1 MGYTTEQIAVVNHDG
16 GHAIVGAVAGSGKT
30 HTMVARVIH
39 LLKAG
44 VEPRRILVLMFNKS
58 AQEEFERR
66 LKRACTEEGLPVAEV
81 LTFHGFG
88 MRISR
93 RLVEAGLLN
102 GAKLET
108 EGYTIRK
115 MAREILQRVNTEGGE
130 DNMLDLNFEVVT
142 EFLDTIDILK
152 GELFPTPD
160 ERWAATVRDIDKRFV
175 RGFSLFEEARFDRGI
190 RLFSDLI
197 YDPVMAALS
206 NPDVER
212 FIGGRYDH
220 VIIDEFQDINE
231 AQMTLVRMIA
241 GKRAFVMAVGDEDQ
255 CLPPGT
261 LVTMAD
267 GSTRTVESVQPD
279 DLVRSAIGNGRF
291 STRRV
296 TNVRRHQHDGVL
308 VKIRTAGGRELLSTP
323 EHVHFAGFKAGVSP
337 QRNLLYLMH
346 KKDIGYRLGI
356 TRVYSATGQ
365 KRKVMTFRERCRQ
378 ERADGVWV
386 LRTFD
391 DENEARIA
399 EIIES
404 LRYQIPTLPFV
415 ARPGRSE
422 NGFVHDQS
430 LIDRVFLESNSW
442 VGGSK
447 LLDDLNMSLACPHYQ
462 PRSRNS
468 SRRNLVITLCA
479 DPRGRSTGHTISFIG
494 NSDDDR
500 QQLEAAGINVRVAKA
515 GSSSW
520 RLEKRYSDFGE
531 LLNLVEHICAM
542 FPDINVVRQAR
553 LGSQPEEGTTRNSL
567 PFCPASHARTGMIMF
582 ADDGSYDTIV
592 SVETIPY
599 AGVVYDI
606 DVDGTH
612 NFIANGLV
620 THNCIYSW
628 RGAKPDYMTTLFR
641 KEFPESVRYT
651 LPHTFRYGHSLSLL
665 ANFVITR
672 NGNRTDKICVSGIER
687 DTALDVRLVASNPGA
702 EALKIVKEWTAGG
715 RGLHEIAVLVREYA
729 HSISSEVALLQDG
742 IPYRIVGAAPF
753 FDRADVLGLR
763 AYLQLAAGGMAAVE
777 SVERRTKLV
786 QALLMTPT
794 LYLRRDTVEMIA
806 EAVAESPDDLLSIAE
821 TFFRSDSRALPF
833 TRDRRLRAIE
843 TWRWVMGIGPTKKAA
858 DLLGEILQRTNLQKE
873 IEKNIPDPRESAEK
887 IRMIWQ
893 IVKLARE
900 RGESPTGFVAFLDQ
914 LAADYGAAEARDDR
928 VLITSCH
935 RAKGLE
941 WPLVILPELT
951 DGSFPVIRDGSG
963 DAEIEDE
970 RRLFYVAATR
980 AKERLALLAP
990 MDQALLMS
998 SRTGRSDPPSNP
1010 LASRFLY
1017 EANLTVA
1024 VEGLATTRKIQPDP
1038 RCAAIID
1045 RYRRVQGTSENP
1057 R

>member
-1 MGYTTEQIAVVNHDG
+1 MGYTAEQIAVVNHDR

-66 LKRACTEEGLPVAEV
+66 LKQACAEEGLPVAEV
-81 LTFHGFG
+81 LTFHSFG

-160 ERWAATVRDIDKRFV
+160 ERWSATVRDIDKRFV
-175 RGFSLFEEARFDRGI
+175 RGFSLFEEARFDRGT

-241 GKRAFVMAVGDEDQ
+241 GKRAYVMAVGDEDQ
-255 CLPPGT
+255 T
-261 LVTMAD
+261 
-267 GSTRTVESVQPD
+267 
-279 DLVRSAIGNGRF
+279 I
-291 STRRV
+291 
-296 TNVRRHQHDGVL
+296 
-308 VKIRTAGGRELLSTP
+308 
-323 EHVHFAGFKAGVSP
+323 
-337 QRNLLYLMH
+337 
-346 KKDIGYRLGI
+346 YR
-356 TRVYSATGQ
+356 
-365 KRKVMTFRERCRQ
+365 
-378 ERADGVWV
+378 
-386 LRTFD
+386 
-391 DENEARIA
+391 
-399 EIIES
+399 
-404 LRYQIPTLPFV
+404 
-415 ARPGRSE
+415 
-422 NGFVHDQS
+422 
-430 LIDRVFLESNSW
+430 
-442 VGGSK
+442 
-447 LLDDLNMSLACPHYQ
+447 
-462 PRSRNS
+462 
-468 SRRNLVITLCA
+468 
-479 DPRGRSTGHTISFIG
+479 
-494 NSDDDR
+494 
-500 QQLEAAGINVRVAKA
+500 
-515 GSSSW
+515 
-520 RLEKRYSDFGE
+520 
-531 LLNLVEHICAM
+531 
-542 FPDINVVRQAR
+542 
-553 LGSQPEEGTTRNSL
+553 
-567 PFCPASHARTGMIMF
+567 
-582 ADDGSYDTIV
+582 
-592 SVETIPY
+592 
-599 AGVVYDI
+599 
-606 DVDGTH
+606 
-612 NFIANGLV
+612 
-620 THNCIYSW
+620 W
-628 RGAKPDYMTTLFR
+628 RGAKPDYMTSLFT
-641 KEFPESVRYT
+641 KEFPGADRYT

-702 EALKIVKEWTAGG
+702 EVLKIVKEWTAGG
-715 RGLHEIAVLVREYA
+715 RDLHEIAVLVREYA

-821 TFFRSDSRALPF
+821 SFFRSDSRALPF

-858 DLLGEILQRTNLQKE
+858 DLMGEILQRTNLQKE
-873 IEKNIPDPRESAEK
+873 IEKNVPDPRESAEK

-900 RGESPTGFVAFLDQ
+900 RGESPTGFVTFLDR
-914 LAADYGAAEARDDR
+914 LATDYGAVESSDDR

-951 DGSFPVIRDGSG
+951 DGSFPVVRDGSG

-1024 VEGLATTRKIQPDP
+1024 VEGLETTRKIQPDP

-1045 RYRRVQGTSENP
+1045 RYRRVQGTSEN
-1057 R
+1057 

>member
-1 MGYTTEQIAVVNHDG
+1 MGYNIEQIAVINHDG

-39 LLKAG
+39 LLKAR

-66 LKRACTEEGLPVAEV
+66 LKKACAEEGLPVAEV
-81 LTFHGFG
+81 QTFHGFG

-102 GAKLET
+102 SAKLET
-108 EGYTIRK
+108 EGYTVRK
-115 MAREILQRVNTEGGE
+115 MAREILQRVNAEGDE
-130 DNMLDLNFEVVT
+130 DNQLDLNYEIIT

-175 RGFSLFEEARFDRGI
+175 RGFALFEDARFDHGI

-241 GKRAFVMAVGDEDQ
+241 GKRAFVMAVGDDDQ
-255 CLPPGT
+255 T
-261 LVTMAD
+261 
-267 GSTRTVESVQPD
+267 
-279 DLVRSAIGNGRF
+279 I
-291 STRRV
+291 
-296 TNVRRHQHDGVL
+296 
-308 VKIRTAGGRELLSTP
+308 
-323 EHVHFAGFKAGVSP
+323 
-337 QRNLLYLMH
+337 
-346 KKDIGYRLGI
+346 YR
-356 TRVYSATGQ
+356 
-365 KRKVMTFRERCRQ
+365 
-378 ERADGVWV
+378 
-386 LRTFD
+386 
-391 DENEARIA
+391 
-399 EIIES
+399 
-404 LRYQIPTLPFV
+404 
-415 ARPGRSE
+415 
-422 NGFVHDQS
+422 
-430 LIDRVFLESNSW
+430 
-442 VGGSK
+442 
-447 LLDDLNMSLACPHYQ
+447 
-462 PRSRNS
+462 
-468 SRRNLVITLCA
+468 
-479 DPRGRSTGHTISFIG
+479 
-494 NSDDDR
+494 
-500 QQLEAAGINVRVAKA
+500 
-515 GSSSW
+515 
-520 RLEKRYSDFGE
+520 
-531 LLNLVEHICAM
+531 
-542 FPDINVVRQAR
+542 
-553 LGSQPEEGTTRNSL
+553 
-567 PFCPASHARTGMIMF
+567 
-582 ADDGSYDTIV
+582 
-592 SVETIPY
+592 
-599 AGVVYDI
+599 
-606 DVDGTH
+606 
-612 NFIANGLV
+612 
-620 THNCIYSW
+620 W
-628 RGAKPDYMTTLFR
+628 RGAKPDYMTSLFV
-641 KEFPESVRYT
+641 KEFPGATRYA

-672 NGNRTDKICVSGIER
+672 NANRTDKICVSAIER

-702 EALKIVKEWTAGG
+702 EVLKIVNEWTAGG
-715 RGLHEIAVLVREYA
+715 RGLQEVAVLVREYA
-729 HSISSEVALLQDG
+729 HSISSEVALLQSS

-763 AYLQLAAGGMAAVE
+763 AYLQLAAGGMAAVK
-777 SVERRTKLV
+777 STERRVKLV
-786 QALLMTPT
+786 QALLTTPT

-806 EAVAESPDDLLSIAE
+806 EAVAERPDDLLSIAE
-821 TFFRSDSRALPF
+821 SVFRSDTRALAF
-833 TRDRRLRAIE
+833 TRDRRLRTVE

-858 DLLGEILQRTNLQKE
+858 GLLGEILQRTNLQKE
-873 IEKNIPDPRESAEK
+873 IEKNVPDPRESAEK

-893 IVKLARE
+893 IVKLAGD

-914 LAADYGAAEARDDR
+914 LASDYGAAEARDDR

-951 DGSFPVIRDGSG
+951 DGSFPVIRDGAG

-990 MDQALLMS
+990 MDQALIMS
-998 SRTGRSDPPSNP
+998 SRSGRSDPPSNP

-1024 VEGLATTRKIQPDP
+1024 VEGLKAARKVQPDT
-1038 RCAAIID
+1038 RCASIID
-1045 RYRRVQGTSENP
+1045 RYRRVQGTPEDP

>member
-66 LKRACTEEGLPVAEV
+66 LKLACAEKGLPVAEV

-115 MAREILQRVNTEGGE
+115 MAREILQRVNAEGDE
-130 DNMLDLNFEVVT
+130 DNLLDLNFEVVT

-160 ERWAATVRDIDKRFV
+160 ERWAATVRDVDKRFV

-255 CLPPGT
+255 T
-261 LVTMAD
+261 
-267 GSTRTVESVQPD
+267 
-279 DLVRSAIGNGRF
+279 I
-291 STRRV
+291 
-296 TNVRRHQHDGVL
+296 
-308 VKIRTAGGRELLSTP
+308 
-323 EHVHFAGFKAGVSP
+323 
-337 QRNLLYLMH
+337 
-346 KKDIGYRLGI
+346 YR
-356 TRVYSATGQ
+356 
-365 KRKVMTFRERCRQ
+365 
-378 ERADGVWV
+378 
-386 LRTFD
+386 
-391 DENEARIA
+391 
-399 EIIES
+399 
-404 LRYQIPTLPFV
+404 
-415 ARPGRSE
+415 
-422 NGFVHDQS
+422 
-430 LIDRVFLESNSW
+430 
-442 VGGSK
+442 
-447 LLDDLNMSLACPHYQ
+447 
-462 PRSRNS
+462 
-468 SRRNLVITLCA
+468 
-479 DPRGRSTGHTISFIG
+479 
-494 NSDDDR
+494 
-500 QQLEAAGINVRVAKA
+500 
-515 GSSSW
+515 
-520 RLEKRYSDFGE
+520 
-531 LLNLVEHICAM
+531 
-542 FPDINVVRQAR
+542 
-553 LGSQPEEGTTRNSL
+553 
-567 PFCPASHARTGMIMF
+567 
-582 ADDGSYDTIV
+582 
-592 SVETIPY
+592 
-599 AGVVYDI
+599 
-606 DVDGTH
+606 
-612 NFIANGLV
+612 
-620 THNCIYSW
+620 W
-628 RGAKPDYMTTLFR
+628 RGAKPDYMTSLFT
-641 KEFPESVRYT
+641 KEFPGADRYT

-702 EALKIVKEWTAGG
+702 EVLKIVKEWTGTG
-715 RGLHEIAVLVREYA
+715 RGLNEVAILVREYA

-742 IPYRIVGAAPF
+742 VPYRIVGAAPF

-777 SVERRTKLV
+777 STERRTKLV

-821 TFFRSDSRALPF
+821 SFFRSDSRALPF
-833 TRDRRLRAIE
+833 TRDRRLRAVE

-1024 VEGLATTRKIQPDP
+1024 VEGLATTRKIQPDT

-1045 RYRRVQGTSENP
+1045 RYRRVQGASENP

>member
-66 LKRACTEEGLPVAEV
+66 LKLACAEEGLPVAEV

-115 MAREILQRVNTEGGE
+115 MAREILQRVNAEGDE
-130 DNMLDLNFEVVT
+130 DNLLDLNFEVVT

-160 ERWAATVRDIDKRFV
+160 ERWAATVRDVDKRFV

-255 CLPPGT
+255 T
-261 LVTMAD
+261 
-267 GSTRTVESVQPD
+267 
-279 DLVRSAIGNGRF
+279 I
-291 STRRV
+291 
-296 TNVRRHQHDGVL
+296 
-308 VKIRTAGGRELLSTP
+308 
-323 EHVHFAGFKAGVSP
+323 
-337 QRNLLYLMH
+337 
-346 KKDIGYRLGI
+346 YR
-356 TRVYSATGQ
+356 
-365 KRKVMTFRERCRQ
+365 
-378 ERADGVWV
+378 
-386 LRTFD
+386 
-391 DENEARIA
+391 
-399 EIIES
+399 
-404 LRYQIPTLPFV
+404 
-415 ARPGRSE
+415 
-422 NGFVHDQS
+422 
-430 LIDRVFLESNSW
+430 
-442 VGGSK
+442 
-447 LLDDLNMSLACPHYQ
+447 
-462 PRSRNS
+462 
-468 SRRNLVITLCA
+468 
-479 DPRGRSTGHTISFIG
+479 
-494 NSDDDR
+494 
-500 QQLEAAGINVRVAKA
+500 
-515 GSSSW
+515 
-520 RLEKRYSDFGE
+520 
-531 LLNLVEHICAM
+531 
-542 FPDINVVRQAR
+542 
-553 LGSQPEEGTTRNSL
+553 
-567 PFCPASHARTGMIMF
+567 
-582 ADDGSYDTIV
+582 
-592 SVETIPY
+592 
-599 AGVVYDI
+599 
-606 DVDGTH
+606 
-612 NFIANGLV
+612 
-620 THNCIYSW
+620 W
-628 RGAKPDYMTTLFR
+628 RGAKPDYMTSLFT
-641 KEFPESVRYT
+641 KEFPGADRYT

-702 EALKIVKEWTAGG
+702 EVLKIVKEWTGTG
-715 RGLHEIAVLVREYA
+715 RGLNEVAVLVREYA

-742 IPYRIVGAAPF
+742 VPYRIVGAAPF

-777 SVERRTKLV
+777 STERRTKLV

-821 TFFRSDSRALPF
+821 SFFRSDSRALPF
-833 TRDRRLRAIE
+833 TRDRRLRAVE

-1024 VEGLATTRKIQPDP
+1024 VEGLATTRKIQPDT

-1045 RYRRVQGTSENP
+1045 RYRRVQGTAENP

>member
-1 MGYTTEQIAVVNHDG
+1 MGYTTEQIAVVNHEG

-66 LKRACTEEGLPVAEV
+66 LKRACAEEGLPVAEV

-88 MRISR
+88 LRISR

-108 EGYTIRK
+108 EGYSIRK
-115 MAREILQRVNTEGGE
+115 MAREILQRVNAEGGE
-130 DNMLDLNFEVVT
+130 DNLLDLNFEVVT

-160 ERWAATVRDIDKRFV
+160 ERWASTVRDIDKRFI
-175 RGFSLFEEARFDRGI
+175 RGFSLFEEARLDRGI

-255 CLPPGT
+255 T
-261 LVTMAD
+261 
-267 GSTRTVESVQPD
+267 
-279 DLVRSAIGNGRF
+279 I
-291 STRRV
+291 
-296 TNVRRHQHDGVL
+296 
-308 VKIRTAGGRELLSTP
+308 
-323 EHVHFAGFKAGVSP
+323 
-337 QRNLLYLMH
+337 
-346 KKDIGYRLGI
+346 YR
-356 TRVYSATGQ
+356 
-365 KRKVMTFRERCRQ
+365 
-378 ERADGVWV
+378 
-386 LRTFD
+386 
-391 DENEARIA
+391 
-399 EIIES
+399 
-404 LRYQIPTLPFV
+404 
-415 ARPGRSE
+415 
-422 NGFVHDQS
+422 
-430 LIDRVFLESNSW
+430 
-442 VGGSK
+442 
-447 LLDDLNMSLACPHYQ
+447 
-462 PRSRNS
+462 
-468 SRRNLVITLCA
+468 
-479 DPRGRSTGHTISFIG
+479 
-494 NSDDDR
+494 
-500 QQLEAAGINVRVAKA
+500 
-515 GSSSW
+515 
-520 RLEKRYSDFGE
+520 
-531 LLNLVEHICAM
+531 
-542 FPDINVVRQAR
+542 
-553 LGSQPEEGTTRNSL
+553 
-567 PFCPASHARTGMIMF
+567 
-582 ADDGSYDTIV
+582 
-592 SVETIPY
+592 
-599 AGVVYDI
+599 
-606 DVDGTH
+606 
-612 NFIANGLV
+612 
-620 THNCIYSW
+620 W
-628 RGAKPDYMTTLFR
+628 RGAKPDYMTSLFT
-641 KEFPESVRYT
+641 KEFPGADRYT

-672 NGNRTDKICVSGIER
+672 NSNRTDKICVSGIER

-702 EALKIVKEWTAGG
+702 EVLKIVKEWTAGG

-742 IPYRIVGAAPF
+742 IPYRIVGASPF

-777 SVERRTKLV
+777 STERRTKLV

-821 TFFRSDSRALPF
+821 SFFRSDSRALPF
-833 TRDRRLRAIE
+833 TRDRRLRAVE

-914 LAADYGAAEARDDR
+914 LATDYSAAETRDDR

-990 MDQALLMS
+990 MDQALIMS

-1024 VEGLATTRKIQPDP
+1024 VEGLETARKIEPDR

-1045 RYRRVQGTSENP
+1045 RYRRVQGTPEN
-1057 R
+1057 

>member
-66 LKRACTEEGLPVAEV
+66 LKRACAEEGLPVAEV

-115 MAREILQRVNTEGGE
+115 MAREILQRVNAEGDE
-130 DNMLDLNFEVVT
+130 DNLLDLNFEVVT

-255 CLPPGT
+255 T
-261 LVTMAD
+261 
-267 GSTRTVESVQPD
+267 
-279 DLVRSAIGNGRF
+279 I
-291 STRRV
+291 
-296 TNVRRHQHDGVL
+296 
-308 VKIRTAGGRELLSTP
+308 
-323 EHVHFAGFKAGVSP
+323 
-337 QRNLLYLMH
+337 
-346 KKDIGYRLGI
+346 YR
-356 TRVYSATGQ
+356 
-365 KRKVMTFRERCRQ
+365 
-378 ERADGVWV
+378 
-386 LRTFD
+386 
-391 DENEARIA
+391 
-399 EIIES
+399 
-404 LRYQIPTLPFV
+404 
-415 ARPGRSE
+415 
-422 NGFVHDQS
+422 
-430 LIDRVFLESNSW
+430 
-442 VGGSK
+442 
-447 LLDDLNMSLACPHYQ
+447 
-462 PRSRNS
+462 
-468 SRRNLVITLCA
+468 
-479 DPRGRSTGHTISFIG
+479 
-494 NSDDDR
+494 
-500 QQLEAAGINVRVAKA
+500 
-515 GSSSW
+515 
-520 RLEKRYSDFGE
+520 
-531 LLNLVEHICAM
+531 
-542 FPDINVVRQAR
+542 
-553 LGSQPEEGTTRNSL
+553 
-567 PFCPASHARTGMIMF
+567 
-582 ADDGSYDTIV
+582 
-592 SVETIPY
+592 
-599 AGVVYDI
+599 
-606 DVDGTH
+606 
-612 NFIANGLV
+612 
-620 THNCIYSW
+620 W
-628 RGAKPDYMTTLFR
+628 RGAKPDYMTSLFT
-641 KEFPESVRYT
+641 KEFPGADRYT

-715 RGLHEIAVLVREYA
+715 RGLHEVAVLVREYA

-858 DLLGEILQRTNLQKE
+858 ELLGEILQRTNLQKE
-873 IEKNIPDPRESAEK
+873 IEKNVPDPRESAEK

-900 RGESPTGFVAFLDQ
+900 RGESPAGFVAFLDR
-914 LAADYGAAEARDDR
+914 LATDYGAAEASDDR

-1024 VEGLATTRKIQPDP
+1024 VEGLETARKIQPDP

-1045 RYRRVQGTSENP
+1045 RYRRVQGAPENP

>member
-66 LKRACTEEGLPVAEV
+66 LKLACAEEGLPVAEV

-115 MAREILQRVNTEGGE
+115 MAREILQRVNAEGDE
-130 DNMLDLNFEVVT
+130 DNLLDLNFEVVT

-160 ERWAATVRDIDKRFV
+160 ERWAATVRDVDKRFV

-255 CLPPGT
+255 T
-261 LVTMAD
+261 
-267 GSTRTVESVQPD
+267 
-279 DLVRSAIGNGRF
+279 I
-291 STRRV
+291 
-296 TNVRRHQHDGVL
+296 
-308 VKIRTAGGRELLSTP
+308 
-323 EHVHFAGFKAGVSP
+323 
-337 QRNLLYLMH
+337 
-346 KKDIGYRLGI
+346 YR
-356 TRVYSATGQ
+356 
-365 KRKVMTFRERCRQ
+365 
-378 ERADGVWV
+378 
-386 LRTFD
+386 
-391 DENEARIA
+391 
-399 EIIES
+399 
-404 LRYQIPTLPFV
+404 
-415 ARPGRSE
+415 
-422 NGFVHDQS
+422 
-430 LIDRVFLESNSW
+430 
-442 VGGSK
+442 
-447 LLDDLNMSLACPHYQ
+447 
-462 PRSRNS
+462 
-468 SRRNLVITLCA
+468 
-479 DPRGRSTGHTISFIG
+479 
-494 NSDDDR
+494 
-500 QQLEAAGINVRVAKA
+500 
-515 GSSSW
+515 
-520 RLEKRYSDFGE
+520 
-531 LLNLVEHICAM
+531 
-542 FPDINVVRQAR
+542 
-553 LGSQPEEGTTRNSL
+553 
-567 PFCPASHARTGMIMF
+567 
-582 ADDGSYDTIV
+582 
-592 SVETIPY
+592 
-599 AGVVYDI
+599 
-606 DVDGTH
+606 
-612 NFIANGLV
+612 
-620 THNCIYSW
+620 W
-628 RGAKPDYMTTLFR
+628 RGAKPDYMTSLFT
-641 KEFPESVRYT
+641 KEFPGADRYT

-702 EALKIVKEWTAGG
+702 EVLKIVKEWTGTG
-715 RGLHEIAVLVREYA
+715 RGLNEVAVLVREYA

-742 IPYRIVGAAPF
+742 VPYRIVGAAPF

-777 SVERRTKLV
+777 STERRTKLV

-821 TFFRSDSRALPF
+821 SFFRSDSRALPF
-833 TRDRRLRAIE
+833 TRDRRLRAVE

-963 DAEIEDE
+963 DGEIEDE

-1024 VEGLATTRKIQPDP
+1024 VEGLATTRKIQPDT

-1045 RYRRVQGTSENP
+1045 RYRRVQGTAENP

>member
-1 MGYTTEQIAVVNHDG
+1 MGYTTEQMAVVNHDG

-66 LKRACTEEGLPVAEV
+66 LKLACAEEDLPVAEV

-115 MAREILQRVNTEGGE
+115 MAREILQRVNAEGDE
-130 DNMLDLNFEVVT
+130 DNLLDLNFEVVT

-212 FIGGRYDH
+212 FIGGRYEH

-255 CLPPGT
+255 T
-261 LVTMAD
+261 
-267 GSTRTVESVQPD
+267 
-279 DLVRSAIGNGRF
+279 I
-291 STRRV
+291 
-296 TNVRRHQHDGVL
+296 
-308 VKIRTAGGRELLSTP
+308 
-323 EHVHFAGFKAGVSP
+323 
-337 QRNLLYLMH
+337 
-346 KKDIGYRLGI
+346 YR
-356 TRVYSATGQ
+356 
-365 KRKVMTFRERCRQ
+365 
-378 ERADGVWV
+378 
-386 LRTFD
+386 
-391 DENEARIA
+391 
-399 EIIES
+399 
-404 LRYQIPTLPFV
+404 
-415 ARPGRSE
+415 
-422 NGFVHDQS
+422 
-430 LIDRVFLESNSW
+430 
-442 VGGSK
+442 
-447 LLDDLNMSLACPHYQ
+447 
-462 PRSRNS
+462 
-468 SRRNLVITLCA
+468 
-479 DPRGRSTGHTISFIG
+479 
-494 NSDDDR
+494 
-500 QQLEAAGINVRVAKA
+500 
-515 GSSSW
+515 
-520 RLEKRYSDFGE
+520 
-531 LLNLVEHICAM
+531 
-542 FPDINVVRQAR
+542 
-553 LGSQPEEGTTRNSL
+553 
-567 PFCPASHARTGMIMF
+567 
-582 ADDGSYDTIV
+582 
-592 SVETIPY
+592 
-599 AGVVYDI
+599 
-606 DVDGTH
+606 
-612 NFIANGLV
+612 
-620 THNCIYSW
+620 W
-628 RGAKPDYMTTLFR
+628 RGAKPDYMTSLFT
-641 KEFPESVRYT
+641 KEFPGADRYT

-702 EALKIVKEWTAGG
+702 EVLKIVKEWTGTG
-715 RGLHEIAVLVREYA
+715 RGLNEVAVLVREYA

-742 IPYRIVGAAPF
+742 VPYRIVGAAPF

-777 SVERRTKLV
+777 STERRTKLV

-806 EAVAESPDDLLSIAE
+806 EAVAESPDDLLTIAE
-821 TFFRSDSRALPF
+821 SFFRSDSRALPF
-833 TRDRRLRAIE
+833 TRDRRLRAVE

-1038 RCAAIID
+1038 RCAAIIS
-1045 RYRRVQGTSENP
+1045 RYRRVQGASEDP

>member
-66 LKRACTEEGLPVAEV
+66 LKLACAEEGLPVAEV

-115 MAREILQRVNTEGGE
+115 MAREILQRVNAEGDE
-130 DNMLDLNFEVVT
+130 DNLLDLNFEVVT

-152 GELFPTPD
+152 GELFPTSD
-160 ERWAATVRDIDKRFV
+160 ERWAATVRDVDKRFV

-255 CLPPGT
+255 T
-261 LVTMAD
+261 
-267 GSTRTVESVQPD
+267 
-279 DLVRSAIGNGRF
+279 I
-291 STRRV
+291 
-296 TNVRRHQHDGVL
+296 
-308 VKIRTAGGRELLSTP
+308 
-323 EHVHFAGFKAGVSP
+323 
-337 QRNLLYLMH
+337 
-346 KKDIGYRLGI
+346 YR
-356 TRVYSATGQ
+356 
-365 KRKVMTFRERCRQ
+365 
-378 ERADGVWV
+378 
-386 LRTFD
+386 
-391 DENEARIA
+391 
-399 EIIES
+399 
-404 LRYQIPTLPFV
+404 
-415 ARPGRSE
+415 
-422 NGFVHDQS
+422 
-430 LIDRVFLESNSW
+430 
-442 VGGSK
+442 
-447 LLDDLNMSLACPHYQ
+447 
-462 PRSRNS
+462 
-468 SRRNLVITLCA
+468 
-479 DPRGRSTGHTISFIG
+479 
-494 NSDDDR
+494 
-500 QQLEAAGINVRVAKA
+500 
-515 GSSSW
+515 
-520 RLEKRYSDFGE
+520 
-531 LLNLVEHICAM
+531 
-542 FPDINVVRQAR
+542 
-553 LGSQPEEGTTRNSL
+553 
-567 PFCPASHARTGMIMF
+567 
-582 ADDGSYDTIV
+582 
-592 SVETIPY
+592 
-599 AGVVYDI
+599 
-606 DVDGTH
+606 
-612 NFIANGLV
+612 
-620 THNCIYSW
+620 W
-628 RGAKPDYMTTLFR
+628 RGAKPDYMTSLFT
-641 KEFPESVRYT
+641 KEFPGADRYT

-702 EALKIVKEWTAGG
+702 EVLKIVKEWTGTG
-715 RGLHEIAVLVREYA
+715 RGLNEVAVLVREYA

-742 IPYRIVGAAPF
+742 VPYRIVGAAPF

-777 SVERRTKLV
+777 STERRTKLV

-821 TFFRSDSRALPF
+821 SFFRSDSRALPF
-833 TRDRRLRAIE
+833 TRDRRLRAVE

-1024 VEGLATTRKIQPDP
+1024 VEGLATTRKIQPDT

-1045 RYRRVQGTSENP
+1045 RYRRVQGASENP

>member
-1 MGYTTEQIAVVNHDG
+1 MGYTTKQISVINHAG

-66 LKRACTEEGLPVAEV
+66 LKLACAEEGLPVAEV

-88 MRISR
+88 LRISR

-108 EGYTIRK
+108 EGYSIRK
-115 MAREILQRVNTEGGE
+115 MAREILQRVNAEGDE
-130 DNMLDLNFEVVT
+130 DNLLDLNFEVVT

-206 NPDVER
+206 NADVER
-212 FIGGRYDH
+212 FIGGRYDN

-241 GKRAFVMAVGDEDQ
+241 GKRASVMAVGDEDQ
-255 CLPPGT
+255 T
-261 LVTMAD
+261 
-267 GSTRTVESVQPD
+267 
-279 DLVRSAIGNGRF
+279 I
-291 STRRV
+291 
-296 TNVRRHQHDGVL
+296 
-308 VKIRTAGGRELLSTP
+308 
-323 EHVHFAGFKAGVSP
+323 
-337 QRNLLYLMH
+337 
-346 KKDIGYRLGI
+346 YR
-356 TRVYSATGQ
+356 
-365 KRKVMTFRERCRQ
+365 
-378 ERADGVWV
+378 
-386 LRTFD
+386 
-391 DENEARIA
+391 
-399 EIIES
+399 
-404 LRYQIPTLPFV
+404 
-415 ARPGRSE
+415 
-422 NGFVHDQS
+422 
-430 LIDRVFLESNSW
+430 
-442 VGGSK
+442 
-447 LLDDLNMSLACPHYQ
+447 
-462 PRSRNS
+462 
-468 SRRNLVITLCA
+468 
-479 DPRGRSTGHTISFIG
+479 
-494 NSDDDR
+494 
-500 QQLEAAGINVRVAKA
+500 
-515 GSSSW
+515 
-520 RLEKRYSDFGE
+520 
-531 LLNLVEHICAM
+531 
-542 FPDINVVRQAR
+542 
-553 LGSQPEEGTTRNSL
+553 
-567 PFCPASHARTGMIMF
+567 
-582 ADDGSYDTIV
+582 
-592 SVETIPY
+592 
-599 AGVVYDI
+599 
-606 DVDGTH
+606 
-612 NFIANGLV
+612 
-620 THNCIYSW
+620 W
-628 RGAKPDYMTTLFR
+628 RGAKPDYMTSLFT
-641 KEFPESVRYT
+641 KEFPGADRYT

-672 NGNRTDKICVSGIER
+672 NSNRTDKICVSGIER

-702 EALKIVKEWTAGG
+702 EVLKIVKEWTAAG

-742 IPYRIVGAAPF
+742 IPYRIVGASPF

-777 SVERRTKLV
+777 STERRTKLV

-794 LYLRRDTVEMIA
+794 LYLRRDTIEMIA

-821 TFFRSDSRALPF
+821 SFFRSDSRAQPF
-833 TRDRRLRAIE
+833 TRDRRLRAVE

-858 DLLGEILQRTNLQKE
+858 ELLGEILQRTNLQKE

-914 LAADYGAAEARDDR
+914 LATDYGAAEAHDDR

-990 MDQALLMS
+990 MDQALITS
-998 SRTGRSDPPSNP
+998 SRTGRSDPPSHP

-1024 VEGLATTRKIQPDP
+1024 VEGLETARKIEPDR

-1045 RYRRVQGTSENP
+1045 RYRRVQGTPENQ

>member
-1 MGYTTEQIAVVNHDG
+1 MGYTTEQMAVVNHDG

-66 LKRACTEEGLPVAEV
+66 LKLACAEEGLPVAEV

-93 RLVEAGLLN
+93 RLVDAGLLN

-115 MAREILQRVNTEGGE
+115 MAREILQRVNAEGDE
-130 DNMLDLNFEVVT
+130 DNLLDLNFEVVT

-160 ERWAATVRDIDKRFV
+160 ERWAATVRDVDKRFV

-255 CLPPGT
+255 T
-261 LVTMAD
+261 
-267 GSTRTVESVQPD
+267 
-279 DLVRSAIGNGRF
+279 I
-291 STRRV
+291 
-296 TNVRRHQHDGVL
+296 
-308 VKIRTAGGRELLSTP
+308 
-323 EHVHFAGFKAGVSP
+323 
-337 QRNLLYLMH
+337 
-346 KKDIGYRLGI
+346 YR
-356 TRVYSATGQ
+356 
-365 KRKVMTFRERCRQ
+365 
-378 ERADGVWV
+378 
-386 LRTFD
+386 
-391 DENEARIA
+391 
-399 EIIES
+399 
-404 LRYQIPTLPFV
+404 
-415 ARPGRSE
+415 
-422 NGFVHDQS
+422 
-430 LIDRVFLESNSW
+430 
-442 VGGSK
+442 
-447 LLDDLNMSLACPHYQ
+447 
-462 PRSRNS
+462 
-468 SRRNLVITLCA
+468 
-479 DPRGRSTGHTISFIG
+479 
-494 NSDDDR
+494 
-500 QQLEAAGINVRVAKA
+500 
-515 GSSSW
+515 
-520 RLEKRYSDFGE
+520 
-531 LLNLVEHICAM
+531 
-542 FPDINVVRQAR
+542 
-553 LGSQPEEGTTRNSL
+553 
-567 PFCPASHARTGMIMF
+567 
-582 ADDGSYDTIV
+582 
-592 SVETIPY
+592 
-599 AGVVYDI
+599 
-606 DVDGTH
+606 
-612 NFIANGLV
+612 
-620 THNCIYSW
+620 W
-628 RGAKPDYMTTLFR
+628 RGAKPDYMTSLFT
-641 KEFPESVRYT
+641 KEFPGADRYT

-702 EALKIVKEWTAGG
+702 EVLKIVKEWTGAG
-715 RGLHEIAVLVREYA
+715 RGFNEVAVLVREYA

-742 IPYRIVGAAPF
+742 VPYRIVGAAPF

-777 SVERRTKLV
+777 STERRIKLV

-821 TFFRSDSRALPF
+821 SFFRSDSRALPF
-833 TRDRRLRAIE
+833 TRDRRLRAVE

-1024 VEGLATTRKIQPDP
+1024 VEGLATTRKIQPDT

-1045 RYRRVQGTSENP
+1045 RYRRVQGASENP